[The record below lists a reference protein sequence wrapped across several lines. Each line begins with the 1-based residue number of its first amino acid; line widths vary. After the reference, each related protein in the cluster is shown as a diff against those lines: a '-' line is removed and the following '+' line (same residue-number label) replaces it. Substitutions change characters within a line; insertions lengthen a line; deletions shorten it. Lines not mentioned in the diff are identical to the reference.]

1 MARLSARPNIF
12 GPPRRAFLWAL
23 CAALVAVPHIAGASD
38 ILMVSRERLLR
49 ESEAASQLR
58 EAEEVMTRQ
67 LQASVDAAKAQLAAE
82 EAELT
87 ELRQELEAEAF
98 EERAQDFDRRIRAVR
113 REAQERAAFLQRGFQ
128 EARATLVAAL
138 PELLE
143 QVRRNA
149 KADVIL
155 NADNVLA
162 AADGVDVTAEVIAL
176 MDAEGPRPPA
186 PKIDLT
192 EPLLAPALPVQ
203 PEGEANGQ

>member
-1 MARLSARPNIF
+1 MLPRRVFLLTLSA
-12 GPPRRAFLWAL
+12 AFLAL
-23 CAALVAVPHIAGASD
+23 PHAARSD
-38 ILMVSRERLLR
+38 GILMVSRERLLR
-49 ESEAASQLR
+49 DSAAASQLR
-58 EAEEVMTRQ
+58 EAEEAMTRQ

-87 ELRQELEAEAF
+87 ELRKELEAEAF

-138 PELLE
+138 PDLLE
-143 QVRRNA
+143 QVRINA
-149 KADVIL
+149 DAEVVL

-162 AADGVDVTAEVIAL
+162 AGPGVDVTVEVLEL
-176 MDAEGPRPPA
+176 MDAEGPRPPP

-192 EPLLAPALPVQ
+192 LPLLAPPQPV
-203 PEGEANGQ
+203 EGDGQTGSQ